1 MIARAAL
8 VSALLLGCSR
18 DDAASANEGVRD
30 SAQPVIEGGTWDD
43 DVSLPDLG
51 VDPTLVARV
60 PLDPI
65 APGTEVQRTIDT
77 ALENDTE
84 VWISGVDWTSPKGL
98 HHSRLD
104 APPDPSWHTYPVL
117 ALPVGVSVANEV
129 FPAGTALRLA
139 PRQPLK
145 ISFHYANAG
154 TSTITGEVVVRF
166 HPVMGGATPQPL
178 AMLWLMNEAIDI
190 APKSRLD
197 LETTC
202 TLPRDLTLYDLV
214 PHTHA
219 LGVGVDAFVVGGP
232 NDGKKIYASTAWS
245 EGPRVKLDPP
255 LALRAGEGIR
265 FVCHFENTTDARVGF
280 GDDAA
285 NEMCVIA
292 GHFAS
297 GTEPLALAVPPT
309 GGPCVPRAGR

>member
-1 MIARAAL
+1 MIRRAVLLA
-8 VSALLLGCSR
+8 AMLLGCSESTEP
-18 DDAASANEGVRD
+18 SAVAEKPD
-30 SAQPVIEGGTWDD
+30 STQPLIEGGTWDD

-51 VDPTLVARV
+51 TDPTLVARV
-60 PLDPI
+60 TIDPI
-65 APGTEVQRTIDT
+65 APGTEVQRTLDT
-77 ALENDTE
+77 ALTNDSE
-84 VWISGVDWTSPKGL
+84 VWIGGVDWTSPNGL

-104 APPDPSWHTYPVL
+104 APPDLTWHTYPVL
-117 ALPVGVSVANEV
+117 ALPVGVSAASEV
-129 FPAGTALRLA
+129 FPDGTALKLA
-139 PRQPLK
+139 RRQPLK

-154 TSTITGEVVVRF
+154 TMPISGEVVIRF
-166 HPVMGGATPQPL
+166 HPLANGATPQPL
-178 AMLWLMNEAIDI
+178 SMLWLMNEAIDI

-219 LGVGVDAFVVGGP
+219 LGVGVDAFVVGGA

-265 FVCHFENTTDARVGF
+265 FVCHYENTTDARVTF

-297 GTEPLALAVPPT
+297 GTEPIALAVPPA
-309 GGPCVPRAGR
+309 GGPCVRRAGR